1 MKNLPLMRLFSIFL
15 IIFIYLF
22 NTRALAIQLENP
34 LDCELGDNCWISNLP
49 RHHWQNRQVDFRC
62 GPNTYRDHK
71 GTDFA
76 LKDYKQMQKGVKV
89 LAPFDGVV
97 RGLRDNITDISVKD
111 VGKGAV
117 EGIECGNGIVISN
130 GEYEAQL
137 CHLKKK
143 SLTVVKGQSIKAGE
157 VLGLVGLSGNTE
169 YPHLHMS
176 LRKNSRELDPFYGEL
191 DSCGLTP
198 KSMWKDA
205 QKMDEHAKTGVVY
218 NYGFTFKEADAR
230 KIRSGEYTHI
240 QPNRPEAI
248 VGFVDIFSVNKG
260 DEIIL
265 SIVDSSNATI
275 IKRKHKFSKY
285 QARYFFFVGKK
296 LGGKKL
302 SGKHILVITYKHSK
316 GGVEKF
322 TKNINL

>member
-1 MKNLPLMRLFSIFL
+1 MRSFNYFLVL
-15 IIFIYLF
+15 IIVAF
-22 NTRALAIQLENP
+22 NVQTLAIKLEFP
-34 LDCELGDNCWISNLP
+34 LDCELGKNCWISNLP
-49 RHHWQNRQVDFRC
+49 RHYWQNKEVDFRC
-62 GPNTYRDHK
+62 EPNTYRDHK

-89 LAPFDGVV
+89 IAPFDGVV
-97 RGLRDNITDISVKD
+97 RGLRDNIPDISVKD

-117 EGIECGNGIVISN
+117 KGVECGNGIVISS

-137 CHLKKK
+137 CHLKKN
-143 SLTVVKGQSIKAGE
+143 SLTVIKGQSVKAGE

-176 LRKNSRELDPFYGEL
+176 LRKNSREIDPFYGEL

-198 KSMWKDA
+198 KSMWKDTR
-205 QKMDEHAKTGVVY
+205 KMDSHAKTGVVY
-218 NYGFTFKEADAR
+218 NYGFTFKAPNAK
-230 KIRSGEYTHI
+230 KIRSGEYIQI
-240 QPNRPEAI
+240 QPDRPGAI

-296 LGGKKL
+296 LRGKKL
-302 SGKHILVITYKHSK
+302 SGKHILVITYKNSK
-316 GGVEKF
+316 GGIEKF
-322 TKNINL
+322 IKNINL